1 MLLYVHIIDDG
12 CVFLG
17 GARDLGG
24 SGVCGSRGGAT
35 GAVLGCILGS
45 VAPGVVP
52 QGRAEC
58 HRAGQGVWEGG
69 ERVWKGIIGRI
80 VIMGGDGIMG
90 NGEEDNLWRR
100 WRDIENKSLH
110 LDGDGGAEGD
120 KPKFEWNRSSVVGT
134 CSNVVEFGQT

>member
-1 MLLYVHIIDDG
+1 MTLRYGEIIVG
-12 CVFLG
+12 GGVFLG

-24 SGVCGSRGGAT
+24 SGVCGTKGGAT
-35 GAVLGCILGS
+35 GAVFGGILGS

-58 HRAGQGVWEGG
+58 HRAGRGVWEGG
-69 ERVWKGIIGRI
+69 ERVWKGIMGRI

-90 NGEEDNLWRR
+90 NGEEDNLLWG

-110 LDGDGGAEGD
+110 LILAADGGG
-120 KPKFEWNRSSVVGT
+120 R
-134 CSNVVEFGQT
+134 QTEI

>member
-1 MLLYVHIIDDG
+1 MLRHGNIIDEG

-24 SGVCGSRGGAT
+24 SGVCGTGGGAT
-35 GAVLGCILGS
+35 GAVFGGVSGS
-45 VAPGVVP
+45 VAPWVVP

-69 ERVWKGIIGRI
+69 ERVWKGIMGRI
-80 VIMGGDGIMG
+80 VIMGGGGIMG

-110 LDGDGGAEGD
+110 LILAADGGG
-120 KPKFEWNRSSVVGT
+120 R
-134 CSNVVEFGQT
+134 QTEI

>member
-1 MLLYVHIIDDG
+1 M
-12 CVFLG
+12 
-17 GARDLGG
+17 
-24 SGVCGSRGGAT
+24 
-35 GAVLGCILGS
+35 
-45 VAPGVVP
+45 P

-69 ERVWKGIIGRI
+69 ERVWKGIMGRI

-110 LDGDGGAEGD
+110 LVLETEWRRETNRYLGGT
-120 KPKFEWNRSSVVGT
+120 W
-134 CSNVVEFGQT
+134 SNVAEPCGTWSNVAGPC